1 MMKASLDEEYT
12 GTVEVDSKTQT
23 LAFISLQ

>member
-1 MMKASLDEEYT
+1 MMKASPNEEYT
-12 GTVEVDSKTQT
+12 WTVEVDSKTQT